1 MNNNESSTAADFVLG
16 SGVYSFVTSL
26 PSLSLAQEKWETH
39 LPNKFLKKN
48 NKQTKKNTKKYSL
61 QVYIVIDISL
71 LLQDKLQQTM
81 EETAQSVTE
90 SL

>member
-1 MNNNESSTAADFVLG
+1 MGISTSKQV
-16 SGVYSFVTSL
+16 
-26 PSLSLAQEKWETH
+26 
-39 LPNKFLKKN
+39 KKN
-48 NKQTKKNTKKYSL
+48 RKKYSL

-81 EETAQSVTE
+81 KETAQSVTE